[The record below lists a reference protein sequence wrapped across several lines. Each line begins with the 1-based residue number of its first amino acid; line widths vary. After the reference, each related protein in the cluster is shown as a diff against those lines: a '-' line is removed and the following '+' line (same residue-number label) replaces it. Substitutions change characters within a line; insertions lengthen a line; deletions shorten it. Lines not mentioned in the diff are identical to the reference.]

1 MNKLIAL
8 LIGVGLI
15 FPFATFAQAGSAEW
29 DLDPVSGDWNT
40 SANWTPMTVPNGPAD
55 TATFALSNTTSISIS
70 ANTQVEGITFTPAAT
85 NSYTIT
91 AGPFLTPSALTV
103 SGTGITNNSGTTHN
117 FVTGVDGANAGGGIV
132 FTNSATAGSLTLFT
146 NNGGAVAEGFTVF
159 FDTST
164 AGSGIFINNGGAVAG
179 RAGAFMEFA
188 DTSTAASGTFTNNG
202 GAVAGAGRGF
212 TEFVDTST
220 AASGTFTNNGATAA
234 GAEGGSTEFFDNS
247 TAGSGTFT
255 NNGGAVRFARGGL
268 TEFFGTS
275 NAGSGTFI
283 NNGGAVASAA
293 GAATHFSD
301 TATAGSGIFI
311 NNGGAVPGASSG
323 VTIFAG
329 TSTAANGTFTNNGGT
344 ADNTLGGGTVFRHSS
359 TAGNGMFINNGGT
372 VGGGFTEF
380 LENST
385 ASSGIFINN
394 GGAAAGAG
402 GITAFTGNSTADS
415 ATLIANGGAGAG
427 QGGLIVFAGF
437 SSGGTSQVEVFGNG
451 NLDISG
457 HGAPGVTIGSIE
469 GDGNVFLGEN
479 NLTVGSNNMD
489 RTFSGVIQDGGQNR
503 GTGGSLTK
511 IGTGTLDLTGANTY
525 TGDTNINRGVLKVD
539 GSITSNTVVNG
550 GTLAGMGT
558 VNGNMI
564 NNATVSP
571 GDAPGTLTIN
581 GTYTQAQFATLMIQ
595 IAGGSAGQ
603 FSVLNVLGNAD
614 LNGTLDPVL
623 LDGFI
628 PMIGQTFTFLNYA
641 GLTGEFSRI
650 KNEVFNN
657 GTERWSITYQ
667 STDAILTAT
676 KNVPDQAS
684 TLLLLTLS
692 LLGLVTYHQSLRR
705 RET

>member
-146 NNGGAVAEGFTVF
+146 NNGGAVAEGFTVL

-164 AGSGIFINNGGAVAG
+164 AASGIFINNGGAV
-179 RAGAFMEFA
+179 
-188 DTSTAASGTFTNNG
+188 
-202 GAVAGAGRGF
+202 
-212 TEFVDTST
+212 
-220 AASGTFTNNGATAA
+220 A

-344 ADNTLGGGTVFRHSS
+344 ADNTLGGGT
-359 TAGNGMFINNGGT
+359 
-372 VGGGFTEF
+372 
-380 LENST
+380 
-385 ASSGIFINN
+385 
-394 GGAAAGAG
+394 
-402 GITAFTGNSTADS
+402 
-415 ATLIANGGAGAG
+415 
-427 QGGLIVFAGF
+427 
-437 SSGGTSQVEVFGNG
+437 
-451 NLDISG
+451 
-457 HGAPGVTIGSIE
+457 
-469 GDGNVFLGEN
+469 
-479 NLTVGSNNMD
+479 
-489 RTFSGVIQDGGQNR
+489 
-503 GTGGSLTK
+503 
-511 IGTGTLDLTGANTY
+511 
-525 TGDTNINRGVLKVD
+525 
-539 GSITSNTVVNG
+539 
-550 GTLAGMGT
+550 
-558 VNGNMI
+558 
-564 NNATVSP
+564 
-571 GDAPGTLTIN
+571 
-581 GTYTQAQFATLMIQ
+581 
-595 IAGGSAGQ
+595 
-603 FSVLNVLGNAD
+603 
-614 LNGTLDPVL
+614 
-623 LDGFI
+623 
-628 PMIGQTFTFLNYA
+628 
-641 GLTGEFSRI
+641 
-650 KNEVFNN
+650 
-657 GTERWSITYQ
+657 
-667 STDAILTAT
+667 
-676 KNVPDQAS
+676 
-684 TLLLLTLS
+684 
-692 LLGLVTYHQSLRR
+692 
-705 RET
+705 